1 MKLLILCFFMLLN
14 TSLFSHTLYK
24 QSVFDYETT
33 IQKIK
38 KIMADNSL
46 EILISIDHA
55 KSAKLNK
62 LYMPPS
68 VVMIFGNA
76 QLNTSLMQ
84 DNPAWSIHLP
94 FEVAVYNDSKGNTWI
109 AMPDIKKYEK
119 KLKASPPQKS
129 KLSFIKVVLNKI
141 LNLN

>member
-1 MKLLILCFFMLLN
+1 MKVLMLCFFVLLN
-14 TSLFSHTLYK
+14 SSLFSKTLYK
-24 QSVFDYETT
+24 KSIFDHETT

-62 LYMPPS
+62 MYMPPS
-68 VVMIFGNA
+68 IVMIFGNA

-84 DNPAWSIHLP
+84 ENPAWSIHLP
-94 FEVAVYNDSKGNTWI
+94 FEVAIYDDSKGNTWV

-119 KLKASPPQKS
+119 ELKASPDQKN
-129 KLSFIKVVLNKI
+129 KLSFIKMLLNKI

>member
-24 QSVFDYETT
+24 KSIFDYETT
-33 IQKIK
+33 IQRIK
-38 KIMADNSL
+38 KIMTDNSL

-68 VVMIFGNA
+68 IVMIFGNA

-84 DNPAWSIHLP
+84 ENPAWGIHLP
-94 FEVAVYNDSKGNTWI
+94 FEVAVYDDAKGNTWV
-109 AMPDIKKYEK
+109 AMPNIKKYEK
-119 KLKASPPQKS
+119 ELKASPAQKD
-129 KLSFIKVVLNKI
+129 KLSFIKMLLNKI
-141 LNLN
+141 LYLK